1 LPCSAAGG
9 EIRILGR
16 AKDTI
21 VLLGGEN
28 VEPLPMEDKMRE
40 SMYVGQAVALG
51 QDQKFLGALIVPDEE
66 NVKLWA
72 KEQGLEVGDYAAFV
86 RGPEVHELIKSEIA
100 EAVSTKNGFKTWE
113 RIARFAVVPGPFEVG
128 KELSGKQEIKRHV
141 INEIYKKGNREDVRL
156 GPADRF
162 GPHRPAGL
170 PAGFFY
176 QRLYQV
182 GKAVGIGI
190 AVLNNF
196 PQEAFGIP
204 ADLTGIGIPF
214 VLHRQFGMQQVII
227 ADKRLAAALRPFRRH
242 TRVRSLSAAALS
254 G

>member
-1 LPCSAAGG
+1 MKGYYKRDEFTAQTIDKDGWLNTGDLAMLGRRG

-141 INEIYKKGNREDVRL
+141 INEIYKKE
-156 GPADRF
+156 
-162 GPHRPAGL
+162 
-170 PAGFFY
+170 
-176 QRLYQV
+176 
-182 GKAVGIGI
+182 I
-190 AVLNNF
+190 AKMF
-196 PQEAFGIP
+196 
-204 ADLTGIGIPF
+204 D
-214 VLHRQFGMQQVII
+214 
-227 ADKRLAAALRPFRRH
+227 
-242 TRVRSLSAAALS
+242 
-254 G
+254 